1 MDTELLDMT
10 NVKQR
15 MADHNI
21 RAIDREAHS
30 FMEQATD
37 SFSPGLPVVMKGISD
52 YGTESSKLMYYEA
65 YAAAT
70 SAAFLRHFIT
80 EKKSVISSGS
90 VKAQLFDLSDMV
102 GDKWRDLADRLNV
115 SRWDV
120 EMIELEVH
128 TKKEIAFMMLCKW
141 QSMVG
146 DNATIEKV
154 KAELKEIEEQ
164 KKGEAIASIVFPNE
178 LMGAKQ
184 FCGRKS

>member
-1 MDTELLDMT
+1 M
-10 NVKQR
+10 
-15 MADHNI
+15 
-21 RAIDREAHS
+21 
-30 FMEQATD
+30 
-37 SFSPGLPVVMKGISD
+37 
-52 YGTESSKLMYYEA
+52 
-65 YAAAT
+65 
-70 SAAFLRHFIT
+70 
-80 EKKSVISSGS
+80 
-90 VKAQLFDLSDMV
+90 KAQLFDLSDMV

-164 KKGEAIASIVFPNE
+164 KKGEAIASKR
-178 LMGAKQ
+178 L
-184 FCGRKS
+184 

>member
-1 MDTELLDMT
+1 MVYVEDKQWEYKATEAGQLYANVQVEFPHEEKTFTVVLASIGSVFMDTELLDMT

-80 EKKSVISSGS
+80 EKKSVIS
-90 VKAQLFDLSDMV
+90 
-102 GDKWRDLADRLNV
+102 
-115 SRWDV
+115 
-120 EMIELEVH
+120 
-128 TKKEIAFMMLCKW
+128 T
-141 QSMVG
+141 
-146 DNATIEKV
+146 
-154 KAELKEIEEQ
+154 
-164 KKGEAIASIVFPNE
+164 
-178 LMGAKQ
+178 
-184 FCGRKS
+184 